1 MASYLQSIMTKELL
15 EYAAFLAS
23 LAVMVAVIYV
33 VAFVCEAGARALLNA
48 VTKHVSTKRLT
59 STTGSGCD
67 DGI

>member
-23 LAVMVAVIYV
+23 VAVLVAVIYV
-33 VAFVCEAGARALLNA
+33 VAFVCEAGARALLTA
-48 VTKHVSTKRLT
+48 VSKHVSTKRHT
-59 STTGSGCD
+59 STTGPGRD